1 MTATLSDSTGPR
13 VTVVIPVRNER
24 AAIGACLDSVTAQT
38 ERDMQIIVVDGDSDD
53 GTPDYVL
60 ERSRADPRIELLHNP
75 QRTVPYA
82 MNVALAATQ
91 APWLVRVDA
100 HAEVP
105 PGYVARAVELLESG
119 EWGGVG
125 GIKRGIG
132 KTPAGKAVAAAMASP
147 FGVGGSIYHYGTE
160 PQEVEHVPF
169 GAYPTEVA
177 RAVGGWGEE
186 FTVNQDFEFDHRVR
200 EAGHRI
206 LFDPSLVIDWESR
219 QSVGA
224 LWRQYRRY
232 GKGKAKV
239 VLRHPSSIRPR
250 HLLPP
255 MFVAYLAAAGALA
268 VVRPSRRGVAAAA
281 VSPYAAAL
289 AFASVRTGRTIDDA
303 SARPLVPLAF
313 MAMHVGWGVG
323 FWEGLVHEVTSSGQR

>member
-1 MTATLSDSTGPR
+1 
-13 VTVVIPVRNER
+13 
-24 AAIGACLDSVTAQT
+24 
-38 ERDMQIIVVDGDSDD
+38 
-53 GTPDYVL
+53 
-60 ERSRADPRIELLHNP
+60 
-75 QRTVPYA
+75 VPYA